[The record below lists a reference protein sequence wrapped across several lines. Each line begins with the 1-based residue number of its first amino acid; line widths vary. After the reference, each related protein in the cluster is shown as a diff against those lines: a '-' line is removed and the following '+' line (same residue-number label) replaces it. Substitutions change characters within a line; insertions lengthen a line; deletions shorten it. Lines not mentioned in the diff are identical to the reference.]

1 MIQISADRQRARCVR
16 SANERITT
24 GLTGKAVTFRFGAGW
39 ENVTARTAVFEG
51 SGVTRDCLIENGEA
65 TIPHECLTVPGGVL
79 RCGVYGVEGD
89 KKTPTV
95 YAELGQI
102 ERGADPSGDTS
113 TDPTL
118 AVWAQILAK
127 MGSLDDLTTEAK
139 NTLVAA
145 INEAAQTGGGG
156 GTVTEAEIEKALGYK
171 PIGADDV
178 PVKKVNGATGEV
190 KGTFYVTVT
199 QGNGNNATADKTAE
213 EVYAAYAAGYA
224 VYAIAKFR
232 DVEIPYALPLG
243 IALSTSGTVVLGFGS
258 TGSSDPTGKPKYF
271 NVAYDGLV
279 WLAWGG
285 MLAKNDDVPT
295 ELKNPYSLRIKIGN
309 ATTVYDGSA
318 AKTVEIPEGGGTD
331 ESLGITSAAVGDI
344 VKVKA
349 VDANGKPTAWEAADK
364 NALKEDVISALG
376 YTPANAPDVLLC
388 TISGAGTSA
397 SPFTCDKT
405 TAQIYEAAQAGK
417 QVYVVTDGIFLPL
430 SFVSEHAARFTK
442 MTSTDTTDG
451 MQGSAALVT
460 VRSDGKVSAKQ
471 TGLEQTSNKVN
482 TISASSTVAE
492 YPSAKAVW
500 NAIPH
505 PEAKTDAMTQAVGKD
520 ADGKLWTAPGGGS
533 GGGGFAPT
541 LVASLV
547 ADGTTSSIM
556 QNIDIAYPAIYTVS
570 IHAKAIADTDNAGQT
585 IFALFGGKTQFEA
598 GVSVRSIK
606 TVNNTFLTQLV
617 ALTFALDA
625 EKKIRTIGKAENNAD
640 SLTNWGNYE
649 EGSTLTS
656 NAVLLY
662 SSTNKI
668 IPAGYKCD
676 VWRWM

>member
-51 SGVTRDCLIENGEA
+51 SGVTRGCLIENGEA
-65 TIPHECLTVPGGVL
+65 VIPHECLTVPGGVL

-156 GTVTEAEIEKALGYK
+156 GDGGYLWRPTVSAAGEISWERSKSTTAPAAESIKGPKGDQGAKGETGAKGDTGAQGPTGPQGPAGPQGETGAKGATGPQGPAGPAGSDASVTEASVTAALGY
-171 PIGADDV
+171 
-178 PVKKVNGATGEV
+178 
-190 KGTFYVTVT
+190 
-199 QGNGNNATADKTAE
+199 
-213 EVYAAYAAGYA
+213 
-224 VYAIAKFR
+224 R
-232 DVEIPYALPLG
+232 
-243 IALSTSGTVVLGFGS
+243 
-258 TGSSDPTGKPKYF
+258 
-271 NVAYDGLV
+271 
-279 WLAWGG
+279 
-285 MLAKNDDVPT
+285 
-295 ELKNPYSLRIKIGN
+295 
-309 ATTVYDGSA
+309 
-318 AKTVEIPEGGGTD
+318 
-331 ESLGITSAAVGDI
+331 
-344 VKVKA
+344 
-349 VDANGKPTAWEAADK
+349 
-364 NALKEDVISALG
+364 
-376 YTPANAPDVLLC
+376 PANAPDVLLC

-397 SPFTCDKT
+397 SPFTCNKT

-417 QVYVVTDGIFLPL
+417 QVYVVSNGIFCSL
-430 SFVSEHAARFTK
+430 SFADEYVARFTK
-442 MTSTDTTDG
+442 VTSTDTTDG
-451 MQGSAALVT
+451 MQGSATLVT
-460 VRSDGKVSAKQ
+460 VRSDGKVSAKE

-492 YPSAKAVW
+492 YPSANAVW

-520 ADGKLWTAPGGGS
+520 ADGKLWTAPGGGGS
-533 GGGGFAPT
+533 SFTPT

-570 IHAKAIADTDNAGQT
+570 IYAKAIADTDNAGQA

-598 GVSVRSIK
+598 GVTVRGIK

-640 SLTNWGNYE
+640 SLTNWANYA

-656 NAVLLY
+656 NAILLY

>member
-51 SGVTRDCLIENGEA
+51 SGVTKDCLIENGA
-65 TIPHECLTVPGGVL
+65 AVIPHECLTVPGGVL

-89 KKTPTV
+89 KRTPTV

-145 INEAAQTGGGG
+145 INEAARTGGGG
-156 GTVTEAEIEKALGYK
+156 GTITEAEIEKALGYK
-171 PIGADDV
+171 PIGANDV

-190 KGTFYVTVT
+190 KSTFYVTVT
-199 QGNGNNATADKTAE
+199 PTGSGYAATADKTAA
-213 EVYAAYAAGYA
+213 EVYAAYVAGYA
-224 VYAIAKFR
+224 VYAVVKFE
-232 DVEIPYALPLG
+232 DATVPFELPLVAAMPFRE
-243 IALSTSGTVVLGFGS
+243 IFLLGFGAL
-258 TGSSDPTGKPKYF
+258 GSLSPTGNPQYPT
-271 NVAYDGLV
+271 VAYTGTE
-279 WLAWGG
+279 WLAWLGT
-285 MLAKNDDVPT
+285 LARIQDIPTIPT
-295 ELKNPYSLRIKIGN
+295 ELKNPKALVIKIGD
-309 ATTVYDGSA
+309 TTTSYDGSA
-318 AKTVEIPEGGGTD
+318 TKTVEIPN
-331 ESLGITSAAVGDI
+331 
-344 VKVKA
+344 
-349 VDANGKPTAWEAADK
+349 DAPG
-364 NALKEDVISALG
+364 
-376 YTPANAPDVLLC
+376 VLLC
-388 TISGAGTSA
+388 TISGAGTST

-417 QVYVVTDGIFLPL
+417 QVYVVSGGIFCSL
-430 SFVSEHAARFTK
+430 SFVSEHTARFTK
-442 MTSTDTTDG
+442 VTQTDTIDG
-451 MQGSAALVT
+451 MQGSAVLVT
-460 VRSDGKVSAKQ
+460 VQSDGKVSVKQ
-471 TGLEQTSNKVN
+471 TGLEQTSNKVD

-500 NAIPH
+500 DAIPH

-520 ADGKLWTAPGGGS
+520 ADGKLWTAPGGGGS
-533 GGGGFAPT
+533 AGFAPT

-547 ADGTTSSIM
+547 ADGTTTSIM

-570 IHAKAIADTDNAGQT
+570 IHAKAIADTDNAGQS
-585 IFALFGGKTQFEA
+585 IFALFGGKTQFEQ
-598 GVSVRSIK
+598 GVTVRSIK
-606 TVNNTFLTQLV
+606 TASNAFAVQLV
-617 ALTFALDA
+617 ALTFAIDT

-640 SLTNWGNYE
+640 SLTNWDNYA
-649 EGSTLTS
+649 EGGTLTS
-656 NAVLLY
+656 NAILLY

-668 IPAGYKCD
+668 IPAGFKCD

>member
-65 TIPHECLTVPGGVL
+65 VIPHECLTVPGGVL

-156 GTVTEAEIEKALGYK
+156 GAVTEAEIEKALGYK
-171 PIGADDV
+171 PIGANDV

-190 KGTFYVTVT
+190 KSTFYVTVT
-199 QGNGNNATADKTAE
+199 PTGNGYAATADKTAA
-213 EVYAAYAAGYA
+213 EVYAAYVAGYA
-224 VYAIAKFR
+224 VYAIVNFPSVHVPFELLLVAATS
-232 DVEIPYALPLG
+232 V
-243 IALSTSGTVVLGFGS
+243 SGTTILGFGAL
-258 TGSSDPTGKPKYF
+258 GSLNPTENPQYPT
-271 NVAYDGLV
+271 VAYTGTAWMA
-279 WLAWGG
+279 WLGT
-285 MLAKNDDVPT
+285 LAKESDIPT
-295 ELKNPYSLRIKIGN
+295 ELKNPYSLNIKIGD
-309 ATTVYDGSA
+309 TTTSYDGSVE
-318 AKTVEIPEGGGTD
+318 KTVEIP
-331 ESLGITSAAVGDI
+331 
-344 VKVKA
+344 
-349 VDANGKPTAWEAADK
+349 N
-364 NALKEDVISALG
+364 
-376 YTPANAPDVLLC
+376 NAPDVLLC

-417 QVYVVTDGIFLPL
+417 QVYVVASGIFCSL
-430 SFVSEHAARFTK
+430 SFADEYVARFTK
-442 MTSTDTTDG
+442 VTSTDTLNG
-451 MQGSAALVT
+451 MQGSANLVT
-460 VRSDGKVSAKQ
+460 VRSDGKVSVKG

-492 YPSAKAVW
+492 YPSANAVW
-500 NAIPH
+500 NALPH

-533 GGGGFAPT
+533 GGGGSAF
-541 LVASLV
+541 SLV
-547 ADGTTSSIM
+547 RSLTLTEQTDRVDITTGDGGSAFALTEVYVAVEAQSYTETAEAVIFLPNGLWTSNNPYITSSNKTTKTSETWKSGM
-556 QNIDIAYPAIYTVS
+556 TF
-570 IHAKAIADTDNAGQT
+570 HAACLGNQMA
-585 IFALFGGKTQFEA
+585 FAEQCPTKG
-598 GVSVRSIK
+598 
-606 TVNNTFLTQLV
+606 NNNNLESKLG
-617 ALTFALDA
+617 
-625 EKKIRTIGKAENNAD
+625 TIGGAAITKI
-640 SLTNWGNYE
+640 SLV
-649 EGSTLTS
+649 SKL
-656 NAVLLY
+656 A
-662 SSTNKI
+662 
-668 IPAGYKCD
+668 AGCTVTVYG
-676 VWRWM
+676 R

>member
-24 GLTGKAVTFRFGAGW
+24 GLTGKTVTFRFGAGW

-51 SGVTRDCLIENGEA
+51 SDVTKDCLIENGEA
-65 TIPHECLTVPGGVL
+65 VIPHECLTVPGGVL

-156 GTVTEAEIEKALGYK
+156 GDGGYLWRPTVSAAGEISWERSKSTTAPAAENIKGPKGDQGAKGDTGAQGPTGPQGPAGPQGETGAKGATGPQGPAGPAGSDASVTKANITAALGY
-171 PIGADDV
+171 
-178 PVKKVNGATGEV
+178 
-190 KGTFYVTVT
+190 
-199 QGNGNNATADKTAE
+199 
-213 EVYAAYAAGYA
+213 
-224 VYAIAKFR
+224 R
-232 DVEIPYALPLG
+232 
-243 IALSTSGTVVLGFGS
+243 
-258 TGSSDPTGKPKYF
+258 
-271 NVAYDGLV
+271 
-279 WLAWGG
+279 
-285 MLAKNDDVPT
+285 
-295 ELKNPYSLRIKIGN
+295 
-309 ATTVYDGSA
+309 
-318 AKTVEIPEGGGTD
+318 
-331 ESLGITSAAVGDI
+331 
-344 VKVKA
+344 
-349 VDANGKPTAWEAADK
+349 
-364 NALKEDVISALG
+364 
-376 YTPANAPDVLLC
+376 PANAPDVLLC

-417 QVYVVTDGIFLPL
+417 QVYVVSNGIFCSL
-430 SFVSEHAARFTK
+430 SFADEYAARFTK
-442 MTSTDTTDG
+442 VTSTDTLNG
-451 MQGSAALVT
+451 MQGSATLVT
-460 VRSDGKVSAKQ
+460 VRSDGKVSVKQ

-482 TISASSTVAE
+482 TISASSTTAE
-492 YPSAKAVW
+492 YPSANAVW

-520 ADGKLWTAPGGGS
+520 ADGKLWTAPGGGGS
-533 GGGGFAPT
+533 SFTPT

-570 IHAKAIADTDNAGQT
+570 IYAKAIADTDNAGQA

-598 GVSVRSIK
+598 GVTVRGIK
-606 TVNNTFLTQLV
+606 TVNNTFTIQLV

-640 SLTNWGNYE
+640 SLTSWDNYE
-649 EGSTLTS
+649 EGGSLTS
-656 NAVLLY
+656 NAILLY

>member
-65 TIPHECLTVPGGVL
+65 VIPHECLTVPGGVL

-118 AVWAQILAK
+118 AVWAQILAR

-171 PIGADDV
+171 PIGANDV

-190 KGTFYVTVT
+190 KSTFYVTVT
-199 QGNGNNATADKTAE
+199 PTGNGYAATADKTAA
-213 EVYAAYAAGYA
+213 EVYAAYVAGYA
-224 VYAIAKFR
+224 VYAIVNFPSVHVPFELLLVAATS
-232 DVEIPYALPLG
+232 V
-243 IALSTSGTVVLGFGS
+243 SGTTILGFGAL
-258 TGSSDPTGKPKYF
+258 GSLNPTENPKYPT
-271 NVAYDGLV
+271 VAYTGTAWMA
-279 WLAWGG
+279 WLGT
-285 MLAKNDDVPT
+285 LAKESDIPT
-295 ELKNPYSLRIKIGN
+295 ELKNPYSLNIKIGD
-309 ATTVYDGSA
+309 TMTSYDGSA
-318 AKTVEIPEGGGTD
+318 AKTVEIP
-331 ESLGITSAAVGDI
+331 
-344 VKVKA
+344 
-349 VDANGKPTAWEAADK
+349 N
-364 NALKEDVISALG
+364 
-376 YTPANAPDVLLC
+376 NAPDVLLC

-397 SPFTCDKT
+397 NPFTCDKT

-417 QVYVVTDGIFLPL
+417 QVCIVTGGIFLPL
-430 SFVSEHAARFTK
+430 SFADESISRFTK
-442 MTSTDTTDG
+442 VTSTDTLNG
-451 MQGSAALVT
+451 MQGYATLVT
-460 VRSDGKVSAKQ
+460 VQSNGKVSVKQ
-471 TGLEQTSNKVN
+471 TGLEQTSNKVD

-500 NAIPH
+500 DAIPH

-520 ADGKLWTAPGGGS
+520 ADGKLWTAPGGGGGSS
-533 GGGGFAPT
+533 GIE
-541 LVASLV
+541 LVYTWT
-547 ADGTTSSIM
+547 ADGTTMSAINDLTIEPGKLYFCETIVPSNGDLNANVTTPVVGVYVGTAGNTYTGLRVASVNGQQKYGDMQSRWTFFVLGGTLHSVSDRTQSS
-556 QNIDIAYPAIYTVS
+556 QNVPQNAAYAANKVYIS
-570 IHAKAIADTDNAGQT
+570 SQT
-585 IFALFGGKTQFEA
+585 S
-598 GVSVRSIK
+598 GVNIISGT
-606 TVNNTFLTQLV
+606 TVN
-617 ALTFALDA
+617 
-625 EKKIRTIGKAENNAD
+625 I
-640 SLTNWGNYE
+640 
-649 EGSTLTS
+649 
-656 NAVLLY
+656 
-662 SSTNKI
+662 
-668 IPAGYKCD
+668 YK
-676 VWRWM
+676 MG